1 MPKYESKYFKG
12 MKMDSSVYDG
22 SERRDGTF
30 KCSEES
36 RIVDIEHIL
45 KGNGQEGLQTR
56 VIRIEEK
63 LDTLIKG
70 RTNWGVV
77 VSIGVSIAVLILMG
91 LSYMRGIPV

>member
-12 MKMDSSVYDG
+12 MKMDSSIYDG
-22 SERRDGTF
+22 NERRTGTF
-30 KCSEES
+30 RCSEES

-70 RTNWGVV
+70 KISWYNVIGIVL
-77 VSIGVSIAVLILMG
+77 SILVLVLMG
-91 LSYMRGIPV
+91 MSYMKGIQL

>member
-1 MPKYESKYFKG
+1 MS
-12 MKMDSSVYDG
+12 DSAYVG
-22 SERRDGTF
+22 NERRNGKY

-63 LDTLIKG
+63 VDTLIKG
-70 RTNWGVV
+70 KISWYNVIGIVL
-77 VSIGVSIAVLILMG
+77 SILVLVLMG
-91 LSYMRGIPV
+91 MSYMRGIQL